1 MIVKKG
7 TLMARM
13 STEVKVGLFV
23 MLGLC
28 TLIYM
33 TATVGKWNLGQD
45 KGYLVTVKLDSAAG
59 LLKDSPV
66 KVLGVTQG
74 KVEAL
79 AIEGDK
85 AKISMRL
92 PGALTLPE
100 DSLVYLRSEGLLGE
114 NYIEIKPGSPQ
125 KPPVKHEGELMQG
138 APPADI
144 DQLLTELSTVA
155 TGINDLTR
163 TITQPAGTAQEEKGE
178 RGALQSIIS
187 NLEETSASLKNLSRS
202 IERGEGTLGKL
213 LTDETIYR
221 QLTTTLSDIG
231 AVFENLNSSEG
242 TLVKLFQDEEIYES
256 IKDTTARINAIIKRT
271 EQGEGVAGK
280 LLIDNR
286 IYEDQTRE
294 QEKTP
299 NPSPDESTY
308 VPLTALGSVLGKVPE

>member
-1 MIVKKG
+1 
-7 TLMARM
+7 M

-23 MLGLC
+23 ILGVC
-28 TLIYM
+28 ILIYM

-59 LLKDSPV
+59 LLKDSSV
-66 KVLGVTQG
+66 KVLGVAQG

-79 AIEGDK
+79 EIENDK
-85 AKISMRL
+85 AKISLRL
-92 PGALTLPE
+92 PSDLTLPE

-125 KPPVKHEGELMQG
+125 KPPVTHEGELMQG

-163 TITQPAGTAQEEKGE
+163 TITQPTDSAQEEEGK

-187 NLEETSASLKNLSRS
+187 NLEATSTSLKNLSRN

-213 LTDETIYR
+213 LTDETIYN
-221 QLTTTLSDIG
+221 QLTTTLADIG
-231 AVFENLNSSEG
+231 VVFENLSSSEG
-242 TLVKLFQDEEIYES
+242 TLIKLFQDEEIYES
-256 IKDTTARINAIIKRT
+256 IKDTTARINAIIKKT
-271 EQGEGVAGK
+271 EQGEGMAGK

-286 IYEDQTRE
+286 IYEGQTRE

-299 NPSPDESTY
+299 NPPPDESTY
-308 VPLTALGSVLGKVPE
+308 VPLTALGSILGKVPE

>member
-1 MIVKKG
+1 
-7 TLMARM
+7 
-13 STEVKVGLFV
+13 
-23 MLGLC
+23 
-28 TLIYM
+28 
-33 TATVGKWNLGQD
+33 
-45 KGYLVTVKLDSAAG
+45 
-59 LLKDSPV
+59 
-66 KVLGVTQG
+66 
-74 KVEAL
+74 
-79 AIEGDK
+79 
-85 AKISMRL
+85 MRL

-100 DSLVYLRSEGLLGE
+100 DSLVYVRSEGLLGE

-125 KPPVKHEGELMQG
+125 KPPVTHGGELMQG

-178 RGALQSIIS
+178 RGALQAIIS

-242 TLVKLFQDEEIYES
+242 TLVKLFQDKEIYES
-256 IKDTTARINAIIKRT
+256 IKDTTARINAIIKKT

-286 IYEDQTRE
+286 IYEDQTSE

-308 VPLTALGSVLGKVPE
+308 VPLTALGSVLGKVPQ

>member
-1 MIVKKG
+1 
-7 TLMARM
+7 MARM

-28 TLIYM
+28 ILIYM

-45 KGYLVTVKLDSAAG
+45 TGYLVTVKLDSAAG
-59 LLKDSPV
+59 LLKDSSV

-79 AIEGDK
+79 EIAGDK
-85 AKISMRL
+85 AKIYMRL
-92 PGALTLPE
+92 PRALTLPE

-125 KPPVKHEGELMQG
+125 KPPVKHEGELLQG
-138 APPADI
+138 APPTDI

-155 TGINDLTR
+155 TGINTLTR
-163 TITQPAGTAQEEKGE
+163 TITQPTDTAQEEKGK

-187 NLEETSASLKNLSRS
+187 NLEETSTSLKNLSER

-213 LTDETIYR
+213 LTDETIYN

-231 AVFENLNSSEG
+231 VVFENLNSSEG

-256 IKDTTARINAIIKRT
+256 IKDTIARINAIIKKT
-271 EQGEGVAGK
+271 EQGEGIAGK

-286 IYEDQTRE
+286 SYEDQTSE
-294 QEKTP
+294 QEQTP
-299 NPSPDESTY
+299 NPSPEESTY
-308 VPLTALGSVLGKVPE
+308 VPLTALGSMLGKVPE

>member
-1 MIVKKG
+1 
-7 TLMARM
+7 MARM

-23 MLGLC
+23 MIGVC
-28 TLIYM
+28 ILIYM

-79 AIEGDK
+79 EIENAK
-85 AKISMRL
+85 AKIYLRL
-92 PGALTLPE
+92 PSDLTLPE

-125 KPPVKHEGELMQG
+125 TPPVTQGGELMQG

-155 TGINDLTR
+155 TGINKLTR
-163 TITQPAGTAQEEKGE
+163 TITQPTDSVQEEEGK

-187 NLEETSASLKNLSRS
+187 NLEETSTSLKNLSKG

-213 LTDETIYR
+213 LTDEKIYN
-221 QLTTTLSDIG
+221 QLTTTLADIG
-231 AVFENLNSSEG
+231 VVFEKLSSSEG
-242 TLVKLFQDEEIYES
+242 TLIKLFQDEEIYES
-256 IKDTTARINAIIKRT
+256 IKDTTARINAIIKKT
-271 EQGEGVAGK
+271 EQGEGMAGK
-280 LLIDNR
+280 LLIGNR
-286 IYEDQTRE
+286 IYEAQTGE

-299 NPSPDESTY
+299 NPSPDKSTY
-308 VPLTALGSVLGKVPE
+308 VPLTALGSMLGKVPE

>member
-1 MIVKKG
+1 
-7 TLMARM
+7 M

-23 MLGLC
+23 ILGLC
-28 TLIYM
+28 ILIYM

-79 AIEGDK
+79 QIEGGK

-125 KPPVKHEGELMQG
+125 KPPVKPEGELMQG

-163 TITQPAGTAQEEKGE
+163 TITQPSDNAQEEKGK

-187 NLEETSASLKNLSRS
+187 NLEETSTSLKNLSRS

-213 LTDETIYR
+213 LTDETIYQ
-221 QLTTTLSDIG
+221 QLTTTLSDIRV
-231 AVFENLNSSEG
+231 VFENLSSGEG
-242 TLVKLFQDEEIYES
+242 TLMKLLQDGEIYES
-256 IKDTTARINAIIKRT
+256 IKDTTARINAIIKKT
-271 EQGEGVAGK
+271 EQGEGMAGK

-286 IYEDQTRE
+286 IYEDKTRE
-294 QEKTP
+294 QEKSP
-299 NPSPDESTY
+299 DPSPDESTY
-308 VPLTALGSVLGKVPE
+308 IPLTALGSMLGKVPE

>member
-1 MIVKKG
+1 
-7 TLMARM
+7 MARM
-13 STEVKVGLFV
+13 STEVRVGLFV
-23 MLGLC
+23 TLGVC
-28 TLIYM
+28 ILIYM
-33 TATVGKWNLGQD
+33 TAAVGKWNLGQD

-59 LLKDSPV
+59 LLKDSSV

-79 AIEGDK
+79 GIADSK
-85 AKISMRL
+85 AKISLRL
-92 PGALTLPE
+92 PRALVIPE

-125 KPPVKHEGELMQG
+125 KPPVKDGGELMQG

-163 TITQPAGTAQEEKGE
+163 TITQPTDTAQEESAK

-187 NLEETSASLKNLSRS
+187 NLEETTTSLRNLSTGL
-202 IERGEGTLGKL
+202 ERGEGTLGKL
-213 LTDETIYR
+213 LTDETVYR

-242 TLVKLFQDEEIYES
+242 TLVKLLQDKEVYES
-256 IKDTTARINAIIKRT
+256 IRDTAARINAIIKKT
-271 EQGEGVAGK
+271 EQGEGIAGK

-286 IYEDQTRE
+286 VYEDQTSG
-294 QEKTP
+294 QDKTP
-299 NPSPDESTY
+299 PPSPDESSC
-308 VPLTALGSVLGKVPE
+308 VPITALGSILGQIPE